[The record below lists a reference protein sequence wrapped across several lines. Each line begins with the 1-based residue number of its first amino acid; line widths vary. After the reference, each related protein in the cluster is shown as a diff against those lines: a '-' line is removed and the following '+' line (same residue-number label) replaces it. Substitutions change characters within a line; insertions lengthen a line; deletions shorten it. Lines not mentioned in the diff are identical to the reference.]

1 MVDALRRAHGMVRL
15 SGWVVDVHP
24 TSAVASVEVGARS
37 TGRVDGG
44 DAPLRHAA
52 AGAALATVLDAGWF
66 AVDRA
71 VEFTFYTYGD
81 TIDELREYIEENWR
95 NGRMSDAVVRR
106 TRDALRDAPGTR
118 PRVREQVRLTKLQPI
133 ALAEPKP
140 SHKRR

>member
-1 MVDALRRAHGMVRL
+1 MVDALRRAHEIVTP
-15 SGWVVDVHP
+15 SGLVVDLHP
-24 TSAVASVEVGARS
+24 TAAVASVEVGAHS

-52 AGAALATVLDAGWF
+52 AGAALATVLDAGLF

-81 TIDELREYIEENWR
+81 TIEELRDYIEENWR
-95 NGRMSDAVVRR
+95 NGRIEETVVRR

-118 PRVREQVRLTKLQPI
+118 PRVREQVQLTKLHPI
-133 ALAEPKP
+133 ALAE
-140 SHKRR
+140 